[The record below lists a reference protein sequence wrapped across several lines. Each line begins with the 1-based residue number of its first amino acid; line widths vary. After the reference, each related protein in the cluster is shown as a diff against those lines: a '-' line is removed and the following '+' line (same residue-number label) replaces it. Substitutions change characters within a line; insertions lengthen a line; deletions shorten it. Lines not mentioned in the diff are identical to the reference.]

1 MFILQYI
8 ISERDKIMKKRDIAL
23 SLVLSI
29 VTCGIY
35 YIYWMIV
42 ITDDIADASGDHSI
56 SGGMTFL
63 LSLITCGIYSVYW
76 AYKMGQNITI
86 AKQNRGIVSYGQDMA
101 IIYLLLQIFGF
112 GIINCCI
119 MQSELNKLE
128 Y

>member
-1 MFILQYI
+1 
-8 ISERDKIMKKRDIAL
+8 MKKSDIAL

>member
-8 ISERDKIMKKRDIAL
+8 ILERDGIMKKRDIAL

-35 YIYWMIV
+35 SIYWMIV
-42 ITDDIADASGDHSI
+42 LTDDIADASGDHSI
-56 SGGMTFL
+56 SGGMAFL

-112 GIINCCI
+112 GIINYCI